1 MHEISNDSAAVN
13 YLFQKQT
20 QCINEFASEYSSF
33 FQFKSIKRFMP
44 PLELSR
50 YEEEVLKSRFHS
62 LAKLQE
68 SKFIGVLTE
77 INKKVGMEQ
86 VLLDLNEVHM
96 KNEILKEVSS
106 ENPSGFLELL
116 EKEED
121 WLNRKMSQY
130 LLNTL
135 RILIQ
140 EEP

>member
-1 MHEISNDSAAVN
+1 MHEINNDPSVN

-20 QCINEFASEYSSF
+20 QCINEFAAEYSSF
-33 FQFKSIKRFMP
+33 FQYKSIKRFMP

-62 LAKLQE
+62 LSKLQE

-77 INKKVGMEQ
+77 INKKVGMEEL
-86 VLLDLNEVHM
+86 LLDLNEVHM
-96 KNEILKEVSS
+96 KNEILKEVST
-106 ENPSGFLELL
+106 ENQIGLS

-121 WLNRKMSQY
+121 WLDKKMSQY
-130 LLNTL
+130 LINTL
-135 RILIQ
+135 NKLIQ